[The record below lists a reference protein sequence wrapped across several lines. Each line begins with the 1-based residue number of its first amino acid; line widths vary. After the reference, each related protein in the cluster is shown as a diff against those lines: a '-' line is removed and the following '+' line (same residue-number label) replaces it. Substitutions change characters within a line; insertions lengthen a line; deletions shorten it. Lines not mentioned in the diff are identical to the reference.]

1 MGHQEDILIY
11 PENYITIKLKLLVL
25 QSEVK
30 MRVFCGYKI
39 KDGCIAQIGRLL
51 FTSKKFCDD

>member
-1 MGHQEDILIY
+1 M
-11 PENYITIKLKLLVL
+11 
-25 QSEVK
+25 VK
-30 MRVFCGYKI
+30 MRVFCGADVVMEI